1 MRRQIFIYINGD
13 IVDVDDDSL
22 PVCWVVKEAGQ
33 IPGLVYYGDL
43 KTAANHATGCRV
55 TVLVSGMNIL
65 LTHVDLP
72 VMNKQR
78 LARAIPFALEE
89 NLASDIEKLHFA
101 VGNYADD
108 KTACA
113 VVERHDM
120 DVWQQLLKNANI
132 QADVL
137 ASEVFGV
144 SRDEGTWNILI
155 NRAGSASNK
164 ALLRTAAQSGFA
176 MDLPNLPFILKNA
189 LDHDES
195 QQAPARVNITVCND
209 SLRRQTLIS
218 PGSEDAPTLKAV
230 HDDADTETTLVPER
244 VPESQP
250 EKDSDDTIQAF
261 ATPAAETD
269 IDYEQTIEETPA
281 ENIDPVI
288 QQVQNLCEERSIE
301 FSCKESE
308 HGYLGVLSQGFSE
321 AGCINLLQGEYS
333 RREQLEKLIRP
344 WRAAIGLAAAWL
356 LIQGGLLVA
365 EYYHLAD
372 KDQQLSEQ
380 IIAAYKEAFPDA
392 KNIPNPKIQME
403 RALQKLQ
410 QGGGDDGNWFELLSK
425 AGEVISDT
433 KTMKLRSIRFKDDK
447 MDLDIEITDLASLDE
462 LKSRLTK
469 QAELE
474 VKIVSASARGGKV
487 DSRLQLQLG
496 ASNT

>member
-1 MRRQIFIYINGD
+1 MRRQIFIYVNGEH
-13 IVDVDDDSL
+13 VDVEDDSL

-55 TVLVSGMNIL
+55 VVLVSGMNIL
-65 LTHVDLP
+65 LTHVGLP
-72 VMNKQR
+72 AMNKQR

-89 NLASDIEKLHFA
+89 NLASDIEKMHFA
-101 VGNYADD
+101 VGSREDD

-113 VVERHDM
+113 VVERYDM
-120 DVWQQLLKNANI
+120 DAWQQLLKNANI

-144 SRDEGTWNILI
+144 YREDNTWNVLI
-155 NRAGSASNK
+155 NQAGSASQK
-164 ALLRTAAQSGFA
+164 VLLRTGAQSGFA
-176 MDLPNLPFILKNA
+176 MDLANLPFILKNA
-189 LDHDES
+189 LDHGES
-195 QQAPARVNITVCND
+195 QQLPVRVNITICND

-218 PGSEDAPTLKAV
+218 PGSEDSATLHAV
-230 HDDADTETTLVPER
+230 EDEGDTNTTLINDRLPED
-244 VPESQP
+244 V
-250 EKDSDDTIQAF
+250 SDDTIQEY
-261 ATPAAETD
+261 ATPDTD
-269 IDYEQTIEETPA
+269 INFEENIEEAPA
-281 ENIDPVI
+281 ENIEPI
-288 QQVQNLCEERSIE
+288 IEKVQKLCGERGIE

-308 HGYLGVLSQGFSE
+308 HGYLGVLSQGFNDAE
-321 AGCINLLQGEYS
+321 CINLLQGEYS

-344 WRAAIGLAAAWL
+344 WRAAIGLAAMWL
-356 LIQGGLLVA
+356 LIQGGLLVT
-365 EYYHLAD
+365 EYYHLSN
-372 KDQQLSEQ
+372 KDEQLSEQ

-392 KNIPNPKIQME
+392 KNIPNPKVQME

-410 QGGGDDGNWFELLSK
+410 QGGGDGGNWFELLSR

-433 KTMKLRSIRFKDDK
+433 KTLTLRSVRYKDDK

-474 VKIVSASARGGKV
+474 VEIVSASARGGKV
-487 DSRLQLQLG
+487 DSRLQVQLG
-496 ASNT
+496 SSGNT

>member
-1 MRRQIFIYINGD
+1 MRRQIFIYVNGD
-13 IVDVDDDSL
+13 NVDMGDDSL

-55 TVLVSGMNIL
+55 TVMVSGINIL

-72 VMNKQR
+72 AMNKQR

-101 VGNYADD
+101 VGNRIDD

-113 VVERHDM
+113 VVERDDM
-120 DVWQQLLKNANI
+120 EAWQHLLKNANI

-137 ASEVFGV
+137 TSEVFGV
-144 SRDEGTWNILI
+144 HREEGVWNILI
-155 NRAGSASNK
+155 NRAGNASQK
-164 ALLRTAAQSGFA
+164 TLLRTGAQSGFA
-176 MDLPNLPFILKNA
+176 MDLPNLAFIVKNA
-189 LDHDES
+189 LDHNES
-195 QQAPARVNITVCND
+195 QQTPARVNITVCND

-218 PGSEDAPTLKAV
+218 PGSEQSPTLQAV
-230 HDDADTETTLVPER
+230 PDVGDADTTLVADNLLAEN
-244 VPESQP
+244 
-250 EKDSDDTIQAF
+250 DSDDDTIRAF
-261 ATPAAETD
+261 ATPAQETD
-269 IDYEQTIEETPA
+269 IDYEQAIEETPA

-288 QQVQNLCEERSIE
+288 HRIQKLCEERNIE
-301 FSCKESE
+301 FSCRESE
-308 HGYLGVLSQGFSE
+308 HGYLGVLSQGFNETES
-321 AGCINLLQGEYS
+321 INLLQGEYS

-356 LIQGGLLVA
+356 LVQGGLLVT
-365 EYYHLAD
+365 EYYHLAN

-380 IIAAYKEAFPDA
+380 IIATYKYAFPDA

-410 QGGGDDGNWFELLSK
+410 KGGASEGNWFELLSR

-433 KTMKLRSIRFKDDK
+433 QTMTLRSIRYKDDK
-447 MDLDIEITDLASLDE
+447 MDLDIEINDLASLDE

-474 VKIVSASARGGKV
+474 VEIVSASARGGKV
-487 DSRLQLQLG
+487 DSRLQVQLG

>member
-1 MRRQIFIYINGD
+1 MRRQIYIYISGEK
-13 IVDVDDDSL
+13 VDVDDDSL
-22 PVCWVVKEAGQ
+22 PVCWVVKEDSQ
-33 IPGLVYYGDL
+33 MPGLVYYGDL

-55 TVLVSGMNIL
+55 AVLVSGMNIL

-72 VMNKQR
+72 AMNKQR

-101 VGNYADD
+101 VGNRAGD

-113 VVERHDM
+113 VVERHIM
-120 DVWQQLLKNANI
+120 DAWQQLLKNANI

-144 SRDEGTWNILI
+144 RRDDDAWNILI
-155 NRAGSASNK
+155 NRAGNASQK
-164 ALLRTAAQSGFA
+164 ALLRTGAQNGFA

-189 LDHDES
+189 LSHDES
-195 QQAPARVNITVCND
+195 QQAPARLHITVCND

-218 PGSEDAPTLKAV
+218 PGSEEAPTLQAV
-230 HDDADTETTLVPER
+230 PDDDAESTLIPEE
-244 VPESQP
+244 VPESVP
-250 EKDSDDTIQAF
+250 DRGSDDTIRAF
-261 ATPAAETD
+261 ATPAEETD

-281 ENIDPVI
+281 ENIDPII
-288 QQVQNLCEERSIE
+288 QQVQKLCEERGIE
-301 FSCKESE
+301 FTCKESE
-308 HGYLGVLSQGFSE
+308 YGYLGVLSQGFNE
-321 AGCINLLQGEYS
+321 TECINLLQGEYS

-344 WRAAIGLAAAWL
+344 WRAAIGLAAMWL
-356 LIQGGLLVA
+356 LIQGGLLVT
-365 EYYHLAD
+365 EYYHLSN
-372 KDQQLSEQ
+372 KDEQLSAQ
-380 IIAAYKEAFPDA
+380 IIASYKDAFPDA

-410 QGGGDDGNWFELLSK
+410 QGGSSEGNWFELLSR
-425 AGEVISDT
+425 AGEVIGDT
-433 KTMKLRSIRFKDDK
+433 QTLTLRSVRYKDDK

-469 QAELE
+469 QAQLE
-474 VKIVSASARGGKV
+474 VEIVSASARGGKV
-487 DSRLQLQLG
+487 DSRLQVQLG